1 MTSREMI
8 VLAQKESA
16 RLLGCR
22 QEDLAGSAD
31 LVITRENAQGKRGK
45 AAPFCFFVSYGSC
58 TVASADPAALEAI
71 RIYFKRFP
79 RQADR
84 MEVPALYTLNKLL
97 KPMGYGVCFQSEYF
111 LPLRFSE
118 AKASSLKTELLVTE
132 QLAELN
138 SSQWPNALT
147 AHHRHLDRLGVAALD
162 GGNMVGLAACS
173 EDSPL
178 LWQIGV
184 DVDPF
189 YRGKGI
195 AVSLVRQLA
204 QEVLIRGKV
213 PFYGAAWCNIPSVRC
228 ALSAGFVPVWNEIT
242 AIPLAELEKML
253 QQQG

>member
-1 MTSREMI
+1 M
-8 VLAQKESA
+8 
-16 RLLGCR
+16 
-22 QEDLAGSAD
+22 
-31 LVITRENAQGKRGK
+31 
-45 AAPFCFFVSYGSC
+45 
-58 TVASADPAALEAI
+58 
-71 RIYFKRFP
+71 
-79 RQADR
+79 
-84 MEVPALYTLNKLL
+84 
-97 KPMGYGVCFQSEYF
+97 
-111 LPLRFSE
+111 
-118 AKASSLKTELLVTE
+118 
-132 QLAELN
+132 
-138 SSQWPNALT
+138 
-147 AHHRHLDRLGVAALD
+147 AALD

-242 AIPLAELEKML
+242 AIPLGELEKML